1 MAHPY
6 SERLRKLMKC
16 FTKLPGIGPKS
27 AERITLHLL
36 KQDVKEVE
44 ELARFITDAK
54 ANTFFCESC
63 NNLSEKKSCHI
74 CSDPGRDQSTVCI
87 VEEPK
92 DVASFERTG
101 SFHGVY
107 HVLLGALSPLDGI
120 GPRELRLDRL
130 IKRLSSPKIKEVI
143 LATNPNAEGDAT
155 ALFLTESLKP
165 FHHLRITRIA
175 RGVPVGSN
183 IEYIDQTTLQRALEG
198 RTAV

>member
-6 SERLRKLMKC
+6 SDRLQKLIKAL
-16 FTKLPGIGPKS
+16 TQLPGVGPKS

-36 KQDVKEVE
+36 KQDAKEVE
-44 ELARFITDAK
+44 ALARFMTDAK

-63 NNLSEKKSCHI
+63 NNLSEKKMCHI
-74 CSDPGRDQSTVCI
+74 CDDSARDKSVVCI

-107 HVLLGALSPLDGI
+107 HVLLGALSPLEGI

-130 IKRLSSPKIKEVI
+130 VKRLSSPKIKEVI

-155 ALFLTESLKP
+155 ALFLAESLKP
-165 FHHLRITRIA
+165 FSHLRLSRIA
-175 RGVPVGSN
+175 RGVPVGSH
-183 IEYIDQTTLQRALEG
+183 IEYVDQVTLQRALEG
-198 RTAV
+198 RTTV